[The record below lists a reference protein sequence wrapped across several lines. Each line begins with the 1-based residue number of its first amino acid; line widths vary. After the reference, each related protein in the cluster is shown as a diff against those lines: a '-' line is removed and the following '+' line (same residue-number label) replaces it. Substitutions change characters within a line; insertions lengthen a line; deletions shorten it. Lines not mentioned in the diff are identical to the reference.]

1 MRRIYTYAVNFTHLV
16 LKLERMNQRAATS
29 SAPTLAI
36 FDCDGVLV
44 DSEPISN
51 RVLAA
56 DISAAGWPMTTAECI
71 ARFKGGR
78 LIEVQREVE
87 KHLGISLGETWLA
100 DHYERIFDAF
110 RREITAIPGVL
121 DVLESLRSRNI
132 PFCVASQGPVRKMQI
147 TLGATGIWP
156 LVEGHVYSADMVE
169 RPKPAPDLFLHA
181 ARSEGFDPTHCI
193 VVEDSATGIRAA
205 RAAGIRV
212 VGLAPPGDI
221 ALKDAGAHIIINR
234 MSELTK
240 HLD

>member
-1 MRRIYTYAVNFTHLV
+1 
-16 LKLERMNQRAATS
+16 MNQRTTIK
-29 SAPTLAI
+29 SAPTLVI

-51 RVLAA
+51 RVLAN
-56 DISAAGWPMTTAECI
+56 DITAAGWPMTTAESI

-87 KHLGISLGETWLA
+87 EHLEVDLGETWLA
-100 DHYERIFDAF
+100 EHYERMFDAF
-110 RREITAIPGVL
+110 REEITAIPGVL
-121 DVLESLRSRNI
+121 DVLDTLKAKNI
-132 PFCVASQGPVRKMQI
+132 PFCVASQGPVRKMKI

-156 LVEGHVYSADMVE
+156 RVEGHIYSADMVE

-181 ARSEGFDPTHCI
+181 ARSEGFEPAYCV

-205 RAAGIRV
+205 CAARMRV
-212 VGLAPPGDI
+212 GGLAPPGDV
-221 ALKDAGAHIIINR
+221 ALSNAGAHIIINQ

-240 HLD
+240 YLD